1 MRFKDRQQIFV
12 HERFA
17 SQDAK
22 EAIAHLFGLGDRAID
37 RVEFDPRLLGSHVDP
52 TALAAQ
58 IAAIDHRQI
67 KKRRKNSPRLR
78 RRLCLWT
85 LFNPPQ
91 PNVHIA
97 FPQQSFVGFQKQAA
111 SQCADTFVVTLVTLM
126 EPIGRR
132 GLKEDA

>member
-12 HERFA
+12 HKRFA
-17 SQDAK
+17 AQDAK
-22 EAIAHLFGLGDRAID
+22 EAIAHLFGLSDRAID

-67 KKRRKNSPRLR
+67 KNGGKNSPRLR

-97 FPQQSFVGFQKQAA
+97 FHNSRLSVSRSRRRAMRRYIRGY
-111 SQCADTFVVTLVTLM
+111 SCDAD
-126 EPIGRR
+126 GANRRR